1 MTFEEIKETL
11 LKYLIEA
18 EKCRYSQSFQKLQK
32 NEKRRVIYLIEE
44 LKRTL
49 EVLMD
54 NGNE

>member
-18 EKCRYSQSFQKLQK
+18 EKCRYSQSFQKLET
-32 NEKRRVIYLIEE
+32 NEKNKIINLIEA